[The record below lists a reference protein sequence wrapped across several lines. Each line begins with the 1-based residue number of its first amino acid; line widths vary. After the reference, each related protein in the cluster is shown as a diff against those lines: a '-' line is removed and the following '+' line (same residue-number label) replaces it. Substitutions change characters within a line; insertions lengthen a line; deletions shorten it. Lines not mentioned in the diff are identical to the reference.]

1 LKHSRAALAYNIFFL
16 TGRQMFDVN
25 KHLIG
30 ILIGGTFISTI
41 GAATT
46 YYVEKTKPSAKTIM
60 RDFIIGAVLMMLV
73 FQLLPESSSSMV
85 SGLTSLIPMTG
96 GFLAAAGGGS
106 NDVEVKVGIPNF

>member
-1 LKHSRAALAYNIFFL
+1 MKHSRAALAYNIFFL

>member
-1 LKHSRAALAYNIFFL
+1 
-16 TGRQMFDVN
+16 MFDLN

-30 ILIGGTFISTI
+30 ILIGGTFISSI
-41 GAATT
+41 GAGTT
-46 YYVEKTKPSAKTIM
+46 YYVEKKKPSTKSIM

-96 GFLAAAGGGS
+96 GMLAATGGGS
-106 NDVEVKVGIPNF
+106 DDVEVKVGIPQF